1 MTDELVRPDLAEVPH
16 VAEILGAALESWEAV
31 RDACGPEVAG
41 DPLNDMALAVVL
53 AGYKRVTL

>member
-1 MTDELVRPDLAEVPH
+1 MTDELIRPEMSEVPNLMTL
-16 VAEILGAALESWEAV
+16 LGECLASWEAV

-41 DPLNDMALAVVL
+41 DPFRDMATAVVL